1 MKEKLIATVLSRPH
15 GRGSRNETDDIT
27 LAAHFGHAHTGVG
40 VEIIGHQ
47 ERAIRRYRHAHTGVG
62 VEIAVQ
68 WLRGCKFWSRLYG
81 RGSRNHMSFC
91 RPSAPARH
99 AHTGVGE

>member
-1 MKEKLIATVLSRPH
+1 MPGINSSRPHGRGSRNQKALSGALYGKKSRPH

-62 VEIAVQ
+62 VEITV
-68 WLRGCKFWSRLYG
+68 R
-81 RGSRNHMSFC
+81 
-91 RPSAPARH
+91 
-99 AHTGVGE
+99 